1 MLLYPDEYDLDP
13 KDGYP
18 KAEDFTV
25 SGRER
30 GKGEG
35 VYTKKPFER
44 GQLIARITGN
54 IVPRL
59 RQHTLQITPTTHLHD
74 QYFTGFLLHSCSP
87 NVLLDMREFE
97 VWALRDIEAGQ
108 ALTMD
113 YASTEDVL
121 YRQFPC
127 LCGTPN
133 CRYWITGRKELVS
146 EEGRTHIASELDKV
160 GRDST
165 EIVTV

>member
-1 MLLYPDEYDLDP
+1 
-13 KDGYP
+13 
-18 KAEDFTV
+18 
-25 SGRER
+25 
-30 GKGEG
+30 
-35 VYTKKPFER
+35 VYTRKTFER

-74 QYFTGFLLHSCSP
+74 PYFTGFLLHSCAP
-87 NVLLDMREFE
+87 NVFLDMQEFE
-97 VWALRDIEAGQ
+97 VWALRDIEEGQ

-146 EEGRTHIASELDKV
+146 AEGKAHIARELDKV